1 MEHHIVAEMIEPG
14 GSTLKEW
21 HMVRA
26 GQSVSMC
33 GRELD
38 MNEQELPADA
48 WGTERARP
56 FCHTCGALFLR
67 EVP

>member
-1 MEHHIVAEMIEPG
+1 MEHRIIAEMTEPG
-14 GSTLKEW
+14 GGTLKEW
-21 HMVRA
+21 HMVRSD
-26 GQSVSMC
+26 QSVAMC

-38 MNEQELPADA
+38 MEQTELPPDA

-56 FCHTCGALFLR
+56 FCHSCGALFLR

>member
-21 HMVRA
+21 HMVRGDA
-26 GQSVSMC
+26 AVSMC

-38 MNEQELPADA
+38 LKEKNLPADA
-48 WGTERARP
+48 WGTEQARP